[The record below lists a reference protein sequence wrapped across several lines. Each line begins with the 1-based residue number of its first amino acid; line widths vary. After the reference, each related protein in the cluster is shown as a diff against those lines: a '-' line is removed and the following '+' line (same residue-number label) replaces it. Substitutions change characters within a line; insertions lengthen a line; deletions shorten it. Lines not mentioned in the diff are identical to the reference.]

1 MSGCPSSETLEQL
14 LAGELAE
21 PAAHALRTH
30 LRGCGQCQKL
40 LDRLSDDAELRTWM
54 AKAPHRP
61 ARSVLDPALV
71 RVLAGLRTT
80 LPNRSGSDT
89 PAPAGRDLSLFLG
102 PAQQEGDL
110 GTLGPYT
117 VQGELGRGGMGIV
130 LRAWDPGLQRTVA
143 VKMLRPEL
151 ANEQT
156 RARFVREAQAAARV
170 THDHVVRVYAVAHP
184 PDGLPYFAMEYLA
197 GSTLAEQIRTQQSLE
212 PRVAAALVA
221 QVAQGL
227 AAAHAA
233 GLIHRDIKPSN
244 ILLEPGTGRAK
255 ITDFGL
261 ARLDS
266 QPSGT
271 TQEGILAGT
280 PTYMS
285 PEQAQGLR
293 SLDGRSDVY
302 SLGATLYEALTGQT
316 PFRGAPHMVLQQV
329 IDEEPRP
336 LRQLNDRIPR
346 DLETICLKC
355 LQKEPAQR
363 YAGALVLAQD
373 LQRFL
378 DGEPVQAR
386 PVGSMSRLARWC
398 RRRPLV
404 AGLAAGLVTVFC
416 AGIAGVAWEGRQAV
430 QSSTEGLQNAAEAQE
445 QRVRAEQ
452 HLQSLREAVDKY
464 YTRVSENQLLREPS
478 LQPLRKEL
486 LEAARDYYAGFV
498 QEHENDPALR
508 AELARALFRQAN
520 ITRDLGSPQI
530 SVGLLEQALAI
541 QEQLVRA
548 SPEVEAYQFALAATL
563 NNLGSLTYV
572 LEESE
577 ARYRRSLALFQDLAR
592 RFPGTAAYRHGVY
605 SNYNNLGLQYAVAW
619 QIGKAEKAYQDAITT
634 VQKLAD
640 EEPGNPNYQTDLI
653 RSLMNLG
660 DLCRLSG
667 QLKKAEIHFQAAL
680 DLSARFVK
688 EHPGV
693 SSFQRALG
701 GSYISLGLVKLTAQ
715 QCVSGEAAAAQ
726 MAQARAT
733 LETGLVH
740 LRQVARDGPSVTAYQ
755 HDLASAL
762 LNWGIWCELNGQW
775 VEAENAFTES
785 LARFDKIP
793 SNYDLLARRNGN
805 RELCHLGYAGFLR
818 DIGRTDEA
826 LAEYGRLIPSL
837 ETAWQNEKRNLYAK
851 VLLCGAYLGRADTF
865 FL

>member
-130 LRAWDPGLQRTVA
+130 LRAWDPVLQRTVA

-416 AGIAGVAWEGRQAV
+416 AGIAGVAWEWRQAV
-430 QSSTEGLQNAAEAQE
+430 QSSTEALQNAAEAQE

-478 LQPLRKEL
+478 
-486 LEAARDYYAGFV
+486 
-498 QEHENDPALR
+498 
-508 AELARALFRQAN
+508 
-520 ITRDLGSPQI
+520 
-530 SVGLLEQALAI
+530 
-541 QEQLVRA
+541 
-548 SPEVEAYQFALAATL
+548 
-563 NNLGSLTYV
+563 
-572 LEESE
+572 
-577 ARYRRSLALFQDLAR
+577 
-592 RFPGTAAYRHGVY
+592 
-605 SNYNNLGLQYAVAW
+605 
-619 QIGKAEKAYQDAITT
+619 
-634 VQKLAD
+634 
-640 EEPGNPNYQTDLI
+640 
-653 RSLMNLG
+653 
-660 DLCRLSG
+660 
-667 QLKKAEIHFQAAL
+667 
-680 DLSARFVK
+680 
-688 EHPGV
+688 
-693 SSFQRALG
+693 
-701 GSYISLGLVKLTAQ
+701 
-715 QCVSGEAAAAQ
+715 
-726 MAQARAT
+726 
-733 LETGLVH
+733 
-740 LRQVARDGPSVTAYQ
+740 
-755 HDLASAL
+755 
-762 LNWGIWCELNGQW
+762 
-775 VEAENAFTES
+775 
-785 LARFDKIP
+785 
-793 SNYDLLARRNGN
+793 
-805 RELCHLGYAGFLR
+805 
-818 DIGRTDEA
+818 
-826 LAEYGRLIPSL
+826 
-837 ETAWQNEKRNLYAK
+837 
-851 VLLCGAYLGRADTF
+851 
-865 FL
+865 